1 MMRTFDALGAGERA
15 AAARRIADICLASS
29 DAGGRLEGAARDEF
43 FGLWAGGYLDRWPGL
58 ALVHGRNCES
68 IDGYLV
74 GCEDSAA
81 AEQLYDAIFY
91 YRAFAAH
98 YRTYP
103 AHFHV
108 NVAAEA
114 RNRGTGTALVEA
126 FAGLCRARACP
137 GMHLVTAADARNRAF
152 YDRAGFTE
160 VERKRVGGHALVL
173 LGRKLDQD

>member
-29 DAGGRLEGAARDEF
+29 DAGGRLEGAARAAF
-43 FGLWAGGYLDRWPGL
+43 FDRWAGSYLDRWPGL
-58 ALVHGRNCES
+58 ALVHGPDSES

-81 AEQLYDAIFY
+81 AEHLYDAVFY
-91 YRAFAAH
+91 YRGFAAH

-137 GMHLVTAADARNRAF
+137 GLHLVTGAAARNRAF
-152 YDRAGFTE
+152 YARAGFAQ
-160 VERKRVGGHALVL
+160 VESKQVAGRDLVL

>member
-15 AAARRIADICLASS
+15 AAARRIEYICLVSS
-29 DAGGRLEGAARDEF
+29 DAVAGLEGAARAAF
-43 FGLWAGGYLDRWPGL
+43 FDRWAGGYLDRWPGL
-58 ALVHGRNCES
+58 ALVHGPDAES

-81 AEQLYDAIFY
+81 AVHLYDAIFY
-91 YRAFAAH
+91 YRVFAAH

-114 RNRGTGTALVEA
+114 RNRGAGTALVKA
-126 FAGLCRARACP
+126 FAALCRARGCW
-137 GMHLVTAADARNRAF
+137 GMHLVTAAAARNRPF
-152 YDRAGFTE
+152 YARAGFAE
-160 VERKRVGGHALVL
+160 VERKQVAGDPLVL
-173 LGRKLDQD
+173 LGRRLDQD

>member
-1 MMRTFDALGAGERA
+1 MVRTFDALGAGERA
-15 AAARRIADICLASS
+15 AAARRIEGICLASP
-29 DAGGRLEGAARDEF
+29 DAGSSFDGLARAAF
-43 FGLWAGGYLDRWPGL
+43 FDLWAGSYLDRWPGL
-58 ALVHGRNCES
+58 ALVHGRDTES

-74 GCEDSAA
+74 GCEDSVAA
-81 AEQLYDAIFY
+81 VHLGDAIFY
-91 YRAFAAH
+91 YRAFTAH

-137 GMHLVTAADARNRAF
+137 GVHLVTGADARNRAF
-152 YDRAGFTE
+152 YARAGFVQ
-160 VERKRVGGHALVL
+160 VESKQVAGRDLVL